1 MIYQLTTCELKMRG
15 IERLTAVAR
24 STPSMEKAL
33 PDLPMQ
39 ETVMVRL
46 IRISVVGM
54 GHFFEPV
61 FRDLGLTEYSFHV
74 LCLLLASENGVA
86 SPSELSELVGTSRA
100 NMTKIL
106 DSLVTDGLVIRAA
119 EPRDARRFVIRITP
133 EGRKRTTQAA
143 PQLIEPLQRAFS
155 GLSADEFSM
164 LDKLL
169 RKAIVSFDKRALPLG
184 AALNDSP
191 MDESVVA

>member
-1 MIYQLTTCELKMRG
+1 MRG
-15 IERLTAVAR
+15 IERLSAVER

-33 PDLPMQ
+33 PDLPMP

-46 IRISVVGM
+46 IRISVVGL

-74 LCLLLASENGVA
+74 LCLLLASENGLA

-100 NMTKIL
+100 NMTRIL
-106 DSLVTDGLVIRAA
+106 DSLVAEGLAIRAV
-119 EPRDARRFVIRITP
+119 ESRDARRFVIRITP
-133 EGRKRTTQAA
+133 KGRKMATQAV
-143 PQLIEPLQRAFS
+143 PKLIEPLKRAFS
-155 GLSADEFSM
+155 GLSPDEFLM

-169 RKAIVSFDKRALPLG
+169 RKAIVSFDKGNLPLG
-184 AALNDSP
+184 AALKSSQV
-191 MDESVVA
+191 DESIFV